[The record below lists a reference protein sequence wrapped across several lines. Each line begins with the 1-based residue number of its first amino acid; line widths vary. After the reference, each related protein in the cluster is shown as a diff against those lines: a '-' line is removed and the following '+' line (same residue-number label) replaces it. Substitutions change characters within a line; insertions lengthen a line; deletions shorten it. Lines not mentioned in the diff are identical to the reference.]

1 MGYLGTIPIFVIFWG
16 LVKENGAC
24 YCDRYQWT
32 PWTSCTKTCNY
43 GIQTRQRQTV
53 KDEYFH
59 KNFCETLCT
68 FSEQRA
74 CNEEACP
81 MNCHLGDYGDWS
93 ECLACVNK
101 QIRTRSLL
109 HPSQFGGQACSETLT
124 ESRRCYPKDLCKT
137 KTTDCKKLFSCDNG
151 RCISPN
157 LKCNGENDC
166 GDGSDE
172 QDCVRVK
179 KVCNRV
185 YENLP
190 SVQLMG
196 RGFDAMAEEI
206 RGDVLENTFY
216 GGSCNTTKSKD
227 NRKSYRMPFNVESVE
242 FKVEKLEDYEA
253 EPEPVES
260 EPVNLSSDQHHQ
272 SSFYENRPGS
282 SIWIPIFYSSKSTG
296 HRKGS
301 SSFKNA
307 VRASQQKDSKFFRV
321 HQTVGVSKFKLKE
334 SNLQVSQVFLDIL
347 NSLPLT
353 YNYAL
358 YSEVF
363 HRFGTHYF
371 TSGTLGGRYDVLYQY
386 DRNELSNSGFTDSES
401 SECVRSETTRRVLI
415 FFKRTTVKE
424 KCVTNKMSEKYEG
437 SFLKSS
443 EKCIS
448 MVRGGRTE
456 YAAALGWERKGV
468 LPESTVYKD
477 WVQSVMDNPDIVEY
491 ELLPI
496 LNLVKGFPCA
506 GTKRQNLEKALIEYL
521 ENFDSCK
528 CAPCPNN
535 GRPVLFGTEC
545 LCICQPGTYGQ
556 NCEKRAPDFTS
567 AVVDGY
573 WSCWSPWSTC
583 DAMMKKTRTRS
594 CNNPIPAN
602 GGKGCVGVSQEEQDC
617 HIAIFHDRDVC
628 INDNEERKDD
638 EEEFS
643 PQTDKPGCSVPQAP
657 DNSYLRNKKR
667 HYNFGEVV
675 EVLCVTGY
683 RLEGYAY
690 FRCLPDGTWDRKPM
704 NCIKRTCN
712 RPTVEKTINLSPF
725 KDEYEIGEYIDLSC
739 PVGFRVIG
747 ASSSRCTT
755 GLYWAPSISEELTCV
770 KVKPFVP
777 DSICNLGEK
786 RVNSVCVCM
795 IPEQD
800 CSDYVD
806 DICVLDTEKNQF
818 MMQSACTI
826 YASKCLGK
834 TLHFVKEGPCAV
846 DVNQEW
852 SQFRSSMAAKSTKQE
867 ACKFDTCYDWEKCTG
882 SKCECLL
889 PYNCPKDG
897 KLLFCV
903 ETGTSKTKRTLN
915 LCSLGAI
922 KCSRMQI
929 NVLHEG
935 QC

>member
-1 MGYLGTIPIFVIFWG
+1 MYYITFLGYILLSTVIC
-16 LVKENGAC
+16 VVE
-24 YCDRYQWT
+24 DRMVL
-32 PWTSCTKTCNY
+32 
-43 GIQTRQRQTV
+43 TV
-53 KDEYFH
+53 VDI
-59 KNFCETLCT
+59 L
-68 FSEQRA
+68 R
-74 CNEEACP
+74 
-81 MNCHLGDYGDWS
+81 DI
-93 ECLACVNK
+93 
-101 QIRTRSLL
+101 IRTRSLL

-124 ESRRCYPKDLCKT
+124 ESRRCYPKDLCET

-172 QDCVRVK
+172 QSCVRVK

-196 RGFDAMAEEI
+196 SGFDAMAEEI
-206 RGDVLENTFY
+206 RGEVLENAFY

-242 FKVEKLEDYEA
+242 FK
-253 EPEPVES
+253 
-260 EPVNLSSDQHHQ
+260 
-272 SSFYENRPGS
+272 
-282 SIWIPIFYSSKSTG
+282 
-296 HRKGS
+296 
-301 SSFKNA
+301 
-307 VRASQQKDSKFFRV
+307 DSKFFRI

-334 SNLQVSQVFLDIL
+334 SNLQVSQVFLNIL

-371 TSGTLGGRYDVLYQY
+371 ASGTLGGRYDVLYQY

-401 SECVRSETTRRVLI
+401 NECVRSETTRRILI
-415 FFKRTTVKE
+415 FFKKTTVKE

-456 YAAALGWERKGV
+456 YAAALGWERKEV
-468 LPESTVYKD
+468 LPDSTVYKD
-477 WVQSVMDNPDIVEY
+477 WLQSVMDNPDIVEY

-521 ENFDSCK
+521 ETFDSCK

-535 GRPVLFGTEC
+535 GRPVLLGTEC

-583 DAMMKKTRTRS
+583 DSMMKRTRTRS

-602 GGKGCVGVSQEEQDC
+602 GGKSCVGVSQEEQDC
-617 HIAIFHDRDVC
+617 HIAIFQDRGGVC

-643 PQTDKPGCSVPQAP
+643 TQTDKPGCSVPQAP

-683 RLEGYAY
+683 GLEGYAY

-704 NCIKRTCN
+704 NCIKRICN
-712 RPTVEKTINLSPF
+712 RPKVEKITNLSPF
-725 KDEYEIGEYIDLSC
+725 KEEYEIGEYIDLSC
-739 PVGFRVIG
+739 PAGFRVIG

-755 GLYWAPSISEELTCV
+755 GLYWAPPISEEQTCV
-770 KVKPFVP
+770 K
-777 DSICNLGEK
+777 
-786 RVNSVCVCM
+786 
-795 IPEQD
+795 
-800 CSDYVD
+800 
-806 DICVLDTEKNQF
+806 EKNQF
-818 MMQSACTI
+818 MMQSPCTF

-834 TLHFVKEGPCAV
+834 TLHFVNEGPCAL

-867 ACKFDTCYDWEKCTG
+867 ACKYDTCYDWERCSG
-882 SKCECLL
+882 MLL
-889 PYNCPKDG
+889 LAKSLISCYLTITL
-897 KLLFCV
+897 KLMTVKITKPVNNLNVIFDFQFDLHLEHCV
-903 ETGTSKTKRTLN
+903 NEPFLKVYALKN
-915 LCSLGAI
+915 
-922 KCSRMQI
+922 
-929 NVLHEG
+929 
-935 QC
+935 